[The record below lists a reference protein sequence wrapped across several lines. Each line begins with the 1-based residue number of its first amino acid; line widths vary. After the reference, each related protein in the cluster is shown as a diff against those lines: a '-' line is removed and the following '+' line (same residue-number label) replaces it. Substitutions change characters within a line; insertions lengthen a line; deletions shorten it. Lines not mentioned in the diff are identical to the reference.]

1 MEILSVGEKI
11 KRARI
16 YKRLTLKDICDDK
29 VSVSKMSC
37 IENGK
42 ITPDNEILEF
52 VAKKLNVALDYL
64 KYDVKDQ
71 FQSNLD
77 NLKDIEEGKKDEY
90 LRYNVYYAEQY
101 EYYDI
106 AFQFMHELFNL
117 YVNKNKLD
125 IVQSLTSEYYD
136 ICRKVTDCDNRS
148 MYNLDIG
155 KYLLASR
162 EYRQAINYYS
172 RVRKELKTG
181 FSENKKRIKMLIE
194 SYYYETL
201 SYILCE
207 DYDNAYELEKEL
219 LELIEYVDTDNQ
231 HAKIYSVMM
240 FLCLKKN
247 IDQFDYYK
255 EKIENYC
262 DINSEIKARVMY
274 VCALKMINDEKVEE
288 AKGYIAKALEQFQE
302 KIENKYIPFIV
313 ELVNEVSRRNNLE
326 KYRGICDLILDYS
339 IGIENSVLMERCYY
353 LKSRIFKASNDLGS
367 YEMYMNL
374 ALDLLIKSGNEDDI
388 YTRYME
394 MGNMYSTLGN
404 VKDAL
409 RYFNLAINMSNKM

>member
-42 ITPDNEILEF
+42 INPDDEILEF

-71 FQSNLD
+71 FKNNLD
-77 NLKDIEEGKKDEY
+77 NLKNVEDSKKDEY
-90 LRYNVYYAEQY
+90 LRYNIYYAEQY

-106 AFQFMHELFNL
+106 AFQFMHELFNF
-117 YVNKNKLD
+117 YVNKNRLD
-125 IVQSLTSEYYD
+125 VVQSLTSEYYD
-136 ICRKVTDCDNRS
+136 ICRKVTDSDNKS
-148 MYNLDIG
+148 LYNLDVG
-155 KYLLASR
+155 KYLLTSR
-162 EYRQAINYYS
+162 EYYQAINYYS
-172 RVRKELKTG
+172 RVRKELKDI
-181 FSENKKRIKMLIE
+181 FYENKKRIKMIIE

-201 SYILCE
+201 SYILSE
-207 DYDNAYELEKEL
+207 DYDKAYELEKEL
-219 LELIEYVDTDNQ
+219 LELVDYVETDNQ
-231 HAKIYSVMM
+231 NAKIYSVMM

-247 IDQFDYYK
+247 IDKFDYYK
-255 EKIENYC
+255 EKVENYC
-262 DINSEIKARVMY
+262 DINREIRARVLY
-274 VCALKMINDEKVEE
+274 VCALKMINDKNVKE
-288 AKGYIAKALEQFQE
+288 AGEYITNALKQFPGTLE
-302 KIENKYIPFIV
+302 SKYVPFIV
-313 ELVNEVSRRNNLE
+313 ELIDEISKCDNLE
-326 KYRGICDLILDYS
+326 EYREICDNILDYS

-353 LKSRIFKASNDLGS
+353 LKSKILKAVDDFGS

-374 ALDLLIKSGNEDDI
+374 ALDLLIKNGDEEAI
-388 YTRYME
+388 YGRYME

-404 VKDAL
+404 VKDSL